1 MSCHPSPRAPIEA
14 DLAHAHTVVDVVAS
28 GTIRWCV
35 EDVSSQ
41 PIFRSN
47 GALALLPEPF
57 VAGQRWR
64 IALRTYD
71 APAAPEGGGE
81 ARGGARAAASA
92 CSTLCRERGPGGP
105 ACACPRPPPRRAL
118 EIAVVPLAATRARI
132 CAALAAREGADPFVA
147 RNALGA
153 AADAEG
159 LHARLY
165 LDDVSPFVRRDVL
178 EVSGLSRGHDRSL
191 SDSSGEKSLPPLS
204 L

>member
-47 GALALLPEPF
+47 CALALLPEPF

-71 APAAPEGGGE
+71 APAAPEG
-81 ARGGARAAASA
+81 A
-92 CSTLCRERGPGGP
+92 P
-105 ACACPRPPPRRAL
+105 ALPPP
-118 EIAVVPLAATRARI
+118 EPGVIAAT
-132 CAALAAREGADPFVA
+132 AAM
-147 RNALGA
+147 
-153 AADAEG
+153 
-159 LHARLY
+159 
-165 LDDVSPFVRRDVL
+165 
-178 EVSGLSRGHDRSL
+178 VSGDGAIVL
-191 SDSSGEKSLPPLS
+191 
-204 L
+204 